1 MFIPTETQLA
11 VATTSGGHAGALF
24 MSHTELTYTYFF
36 GVRNGLGECV
46 CWVLPRCCGIVA
58 FLVLLLLL
66 PAKWCALYG
75 ILRIYTNTHTQKHIL
90 LASLDYDRRRM
101 CVYNTDAQRVESYYP
116 HIARTVEY
124 SGHISST
131 ICCCFNNFTRS
142 QRGIW
147 HAIRGRRGWW
157 WFCRLCVYLCW
168 GCERIWSIGSSS
180 TVAAAECLC

>member
-24 MSHTELTYTYFF
+24 MSHRAHIHIFLRRSQWLGRVCLLGVAEVLWHCGVSGAAAARKVVCALWYLTYIQIHIH
-36 GVRNGLGECV
+36 RNTS
-46 CWVLPRCCGIVA
+46 CWHRWITIVA
-58 FLVLLLLL
+58 E
-66 PAKWCALYG
+66 
-75 ILRIYTNTHTQKHIL
+75 
-90 LASLDYDRRRM
+90 

-147 HAIRGRRGWW
+147 HAFRGRRGWW
-157 WFCRLCVYLCW
+157 CWCFCRLCVYLW
-168 GCERIWSIGSSS
+168 WWCESIWSIGSSS